1 MFLCEAIVPALPT
14 VAIMFGEFQNKYVYL
29 LMKNLQKTLSIPL
42 IVILSCVLFPGCN
55 YSKGTK
61 KDFRTGLSFSYN
73 GFIVQ
78 DVLLID
84 PANKRMTDN
93 KVQINTR
100 IAIVALGVNNYQLKD
115 NKVFPGMMLLVTDKK
130 GTPVLKADDLF
141 AGDQGHPPANATEL
155 RGDITIATPMI
166 AGETYHVKMHVWD
179 KVKADNEIDIEAD
192 LAVQ

>member
-1 MFLCEAIVPALPT
+1 MFLCEAIVPALTP
-14 VAIMFGEFQNKYVYL
+14 VVIRLARFQNKYAYL

-42 IVILSCVLFPGCN
+42 IVILSCVLFLGCN

-73 GFIVQ
+73 GFIVK

-84 PANKRMTDN
+84 STDKRMTDN

-141 AGDQGHPPANATEL
+141 AGDQGHPLT
-155 RGDITIATPMI
+155 
-166 AGETYHVKMHVWD
+166 
-179 KVKADNEIDIEAD
+179 D
-192 LAVQ
+192 LSM